1 MKKNNTTDQD
11 IEKAKAKPKAVP
23 TTAAQPAN
31 DEDIDNYMAA
41 FDAKMEESLKKLENL
56 IRNKKRS
63 GASESEIKKAI
74 QAYKDNSDAFFL
86 NESLKKSEK

>member
-1 MKKNNTTDQD
+1 MKKKNTTDQD
-11 IEKAKAKPKAVP
+11 IEKAKTKADP
-23 TTAAQPAN
+23 TAAAQPAN

-86 NESLKKSEK
+86 NEQLKKSDK

>member
-1 MKKNNTTDQD
+1 MKKKKNTTDQD
-11 IEKAKAKPKAVP
+11 IEKAKQSKAEP
-23 TTAAQPAN
+23 TAAAQTAN